1 MGNMS
6 YYAPNVVKFKGDTG
20 RVIIGNFASVAP
32 DADFYVGGLHRV
44 EWVSLYGLRAMLEL
58 PGAYEDGFT
67 HGRGDIV
74 VGSDTW
80 ITNGCTVM
88 SGVTI
93 GDGAVVGTKA
103 VVAKD
108 VRPVRDRRRQ
118 PGEGDRPALQRRAG
132 RGAAADQVVGLAD
145 GARQGARRRALQPR
159 HRRLHRARSIPGR
172 SRGAD
177 GAPASP
183 SSSSTTTARRLL
195 PDCLAALAAQTLA
208 PDEIVVA
215 DNGSRDGSL
224 ALLRAHHPERARA
237 RARPQP
243 RLRRRR
249 QPRRARARRRPGSAS

>member
-1 MGNMS
+1 MPSPVRRAARQARRVAQHARRLKARVEAVEHLRRTLNNAEGTVALQDRAQEHIADGTLVMGNMS
-6 YYAPNVVKFKGDTG
+6 YYAPNVIKFKGDTG

-108 VRPVRDRRRQ
+108 VRPY
-118 PGEGDRPALQRRAG
+118 AI
-132 RGAAADQVVGLAD
+132 VVGNPAKEI
-145 GARQGARRRALQPR
+145 GRRF
-159 HRRLHRARSIPGR
+159 S
-172 SRGAD
+172 
-177 GAPASP
+177 
-183 SSSSTTTARRLL
+183 
-195 PDCLAALAAQTLA
+195 
-208 PDEIVVA
+208 DEHVE
-215 DNGSRDGSL
+215 
-224 ALLRAHHPERARA
+224 ALLRIRWWDWPTELVKERVDALSGPDVDAFVARFD
-237 RARPQP
+237 
-243 RLRRRR
+243 
-249 QPRRARARRRPGSAS
+249 PGP

>member
-80 ITNGCTVM
+80 VTNGCTVM

-93 GDGAVVGTKA
+93 GDGAVVGA
-103 VVAKD
+103 GSVVTKD
-108 VRPVRDRRRQ
+108 VPANTIVAGVPAKLIRATGFAAP
-118 PGEGDRPALQRRAG
+118 PG
-132 RGAAADQVVGLAD
+132 
-145 GARQGARRRALQPR
+145 
-159 HRRLHRARSIPGR
+159 
-172 SRGAD
+172 
-177 GAPASP
+177 
-183 SSSSTTTARRLL
+183 
-195 PDCLAALAAQTLA
+195 
-208 PDEIVVA
+208 
-215 DNGSRDGSL
+215 
-224 ALLRAHHPERARA
+224 
-237 RARPQP
+237 
-243 RLRRRR
+243 
-249 QPRRARARRRPGSAS
+249 

>member
-1 MGNMS
+1 MPSPVRRAAGQARRGIREARRLKARVDAVQLLRRKLNNAEGSVALQDQAQEYIADGTLVMGNMS

-44 EWVSLYGLRAMLEL
+44 EWVSLYGLRAMLDL

-80 ITNGCTVM
+80 VTNGCTVM

-108 VRPVRDRRRQ
+108 VRPYAIVAGNPAKEIRRRFSD
-118 PGEGDRPALQRRAG
+118 E
-132 RGAAADQVVGLAD
+132 QV
-145 GARQGARRRALQPR
+145 
-159 HRRLHRARSIPGR
+159 
-172 SRGAD
+172 
-177 GAPASP
+177 
-183 SSSSTTTARRLL
+183 
-195 PDCLAALAAQTLA
+195 
-208 PDEIVVA
+208 E
-215 DNGSRDGSL
+215 
-224 ALLRAHHPERARA
+224 ALLRIKWWDWPTELVKERVAA
-237 RARPQP
+237 LSSPDIDAFIAQFD
-243 RLRRRR
+243 
-249 QPRRARARRRPGSAS
+249 PGP

>member
-1 MGNMS
+1 MPSPVRRAAGKARRVVQEGRRLKARVEAVQHLRRTLNNAEGTVALQDRAREHIADGTLIMGNMS

-58 PGAYEDGFT
+58 PGAHEDGFT

-74 VGSDTW
+74 IGSDTW

-108 VRPVRDRRRQ
+108 VRPY
-118 PGEGDRPALQRRAG
+118 AI
-132 RGAAADQVVGLAD
+132 VVGNPAKEI
-145 GARQGARRRALQPR
+145 GRRF
-159 HRRLHRARSIPGR
+159 S
-172 SRGAD
+172 
-177 GAPASP
+177 
-183 SSSSTTTARRLL
+183 
-195 PDCLAALAAQTLA
+195 
-208 PDEIVVA
+208 DEQVE
-215 DNGSRDGSL
+215 
-224 ALLRAHHPERARA
+224 ALLRIRWWDWPTELVKERVDALSSPDIDA
-237 RARPQP
+237 FIAQFD
-243 RLRRRR
+243 
-249 QPRRARARRRPGSAS
+249 PGP

>member
-1 MGNMS
+1 MATPVRRAAAQARRAVQEARRLKARVDAVQHLRRTLNNAEGTVALQNKAQEHIAEGTLVMGNMS
-6 YYAPNVVKFKGDTG
+6 YYAPNVIKFKGDTG

-80 ITNGCTVM
+80 VTNGCTVM

-108 VRPVRDRRRQ
+108 VRPY
-118 PGEGDRPALQRRAG
+118 AI
-132 RGAAADQVVGLAD
+132 VVGNPAKEI
-145 GARQGARRRALQPR
+145 GRRF
-159 HRRLHRARSIPGR
+159 S
-172 SRGAD
+172 
-177 GAPASP
+177 
-183 SSSSTTTARRLL
+183 
-195 PDCLAALAAQTLA
+195 
-208 PDEIVVA
+208 DEQVE
-215 DNGSRDGSL
+215 
-224 ALLRAHHPERARA
+224 ALLRIKWWDWPTELVKERVDALSSPDIDA
-237 RARPQP
+237 FIAQFD
-243 RLRRRR
+243 
-249 QPRRARARRRPGSAS
+249 PGS

>member
-1 MGNMS
+1 MPPPIRRAAAQARRVVQEARRLKARVDAVQHLRRTLNNAEGTVALQDKAQEHIAEGTLVMGNMS
-6 YYAPNVVKFKGDTG
+6 YYAPNVVKYKGDTG

-108 VRPVRDRRRQ
+108 VRPY
-118 PGEGDRPALQRRAG
+118 AI
-132 RGAAADQVVGLAD
+132 VVGNPAKEI
-145 GARQGARRRALQPR
+145 GRRF
-159 HRRLHRARSIPGR
+159 S
-172 SRGAD
+172 
-177 GAPASP
+177 
-183 SSSSTTTARRLL
+183 
-195 PDCLAALAAQTLA
+195 
-208 PDEIVVA
+208 DEQVE
-215 DNGSRDGSL
+215 
-224 ALLRAHHPERARA
+224 ALLRIKWWDWPTELVKERVDALSSPDIDA
-237 RARPQP
+237 FVAQFD
-243 RLRRRR
+243 
-249 QPRRARARRRPGSAS
+249 PGP

>member
-6 YYAPNVVKFKGDTG
+6 YYAPNVVKYKGDTG

-108 VRPVRDRRRQ
+108 VRPY
-118 PGEGDRPALQRRAG
+118 AI
-132 RGAAADQVVGLAD
+132 VVGNPAKEI
-145 GARQGARRRALQPR
+145 GRRFSDEQVEALLR
-159 HRRLHRARSIPGR
+159 IRGGTGR
-172 SRGAD
+172 
-177 GAPASP
+177 P
-183 SSSSTTTARRLL
+183 SSSRSASTRSPAPTSTPSSPASTPGRRRGRDARSGVAVVIVNYNGEALL

-224 ALLRAHHPERARA
+224 ALLRAHHPRRARA
-237 RARPQP
+237 RARAATSASPAAP
-243 RLRRRR
+243 TAAC
-249 QPRRARARRRPGSAS
+249 ARRRRPGSAS

>member
-1 MGNMS
+1 MPSPVRRAARQARRAVQEARHLKARVDAVQILRRKLNNAEGSVALQDQAQEYIADGTLVMGNMS

-44 EWVSLYGLRAMLEL
+44 EWVSLYGLRAMLDL

-80 ITNGCTVM
+80 VTNGCTVM

-108 VRPVRDRRRQ
+108 VRPYAIVAGNPAKEIRRRFSD
-118 PGEGDRPALQRRAG
+118 E
-132 RGAAADQVVGLAD
+132 QV
-145 GARQGARRRALQPR
+145 
-159 HRRLHRARSIPGR
+159 
-172 SRGAD
+172 
-177 GAPASP
+177 
-183 SSSSTTTARRLL
+183 
-195 PDCLAALAAQTLA
+195 
-208 PDEIVVA
+208 E
-215 DNGSRDGSL
+215 
-224 ALLRAHHPERARA
+224 ALLRIKWWDWPTELVKERVDALSSPDIDA
-237 RARPQP
+237 FIAQFD
-243 RLRRRR
+243 
-249 QPRRARARRRPGSAS
+249 PGP

>member
-1 MGNMS
+1 MPSPVRRAARQARRVAQQTGRLKARVDAVQHLRRTLNNAEGTVALQDRAQEHIADGTLVMGNMS

-74 VGSDTW
+74 IGSDTW

-108 VRPVRDRRRQ
+108 VRPY
-118 PGEGDRPALQRRAG
+118 AI
-132 RGAAADQVVGLAD
+132 VVGNPAKEI
-145 GARQGARRRALQPR
+145 GRRF
-159 HRRLHRARSIPGR
+159 S
-172 SRGAD
+172 
-177 GAPASP
+177 
-183 SSSSTTTARRLL
+183 
-195 PDCLAALAAQTLA
+195 
-208 PDEIVVA
+208 DEQV
-215 DNGSRDGSL
+215 D
-224 ALLRAHHPERARA
+224 ALLRIRWWDWPTERVKEHVDALSSPDIDA
-237 RARPQP
+237 FIAQFD
-243 RLRRRR
+243 
-249 QPRRARARRRPGSAS
+249 PGP

>member
-1 MGNMS
+1 MPSPVRRAAAQARRVVQEARRLKARVDAVQHLRRTLNNAEGTVALQDKAQEHIAEGTLVMGNMS
-6 YYAPNVVKFKGDTG
+6 YYAPNVVKYKGDTG

-80 ITNGCTVM
+80 VTNGCTVM

-108 VRPVRDRRRQ
+108 VRPY
-118 PGEGDRPALQRRAG
+118 AI
-132 RGAAADQVVGLAD
+132 VVGNPAKEI
-145 GARQGARRRALQPR
+145 GRRF
-159 HRRLHRARSIPGR
+159 S
-172 SRGAD
+172 
-177 GAPASP
+177 
-183 SSSSTTTARRLL
+183 
-195 PDCLAALAAQTLA
+195 
-208 PDEIVVA
+208 DEQVE
-215 DNGSRDGSL
+215 
-224 ALLRAHHPERARA
+224 ALLRIKWWDWPTELVKERVDALSSPDIDA
-237 RARPQP
+237 FIAQFD
-243 RLRRRR
+243 
-249 QPRRARARRRPGSAS
+249 PGP

>member
-1 MGNMS
+1 MPSPVRRAARQARRVAQHTRRLKARVEAVEHLRRTLNNAEGTVALQERAQQHLADGTLVMGNMS

-80 ITNGCTVM
+80 VTNGCTVM

-108 VRPVRDRRRQ
+108 VRPY
-118 PGEGDRPALQRRAG
+118 AI
-132 RGAAADQVVGLAD
+132 VVGNPAKEI
-145 GARQGARRRALQPR
+145 GRRF
-159 HRRLHRARSIPGR
+159 S
-172 SRGAD
+172 
-177 GAPASP
+177 
-183 SSSSTTTARRLL
+183 
-195 PDCLAALAAQTLA
+195 
-208 PDEIVVA
+208 DEQVE
-215 DNGSRDGSL
+215 
-224 ALLRAHHPERARA
+224 ALLRIRWWDWPTDVVKEHVNALSSPDIDAFIARFD
-237 RARPQP
+237 
-243 RLRRRR
+243 
-249 QPRRARARRRPGSAS
+249 PGA

>member
-1 MGNMS
+1 MPSPVRRAAGQARRAVQQARRLKARVEAVEHLRRTLNNAEGTVALQDRARQHLADGTLVMGNMS
-6 YYAPNVVKFKGDTG
+6 YYAPNVVKYKGDTG
-20 RVIIGNFASVAP
+20 RVLIGNFASVAP

-108 VRPVRDRRRQ
+108 VRPY
-118 PGEGDRPALQRRAG
+118 AI
-132 RGAAADQVVGLAD
+132 VVGNPAQEI
-145 GARQGARRRALQPR
+145 GRRF
-159 HRRLHRARSIPGR
+159 G
-172 SRGAD
+172 
-177 GAPASP
+177 
-183 SSSSTTTARRLL
+183 
-195 PDCLAALAAQTLA
+195 
-208 PDEIVVA
+208 DEQVE
-215 DNGSRDGSL
+215 
-224 ALLRAHHPERARA
+224 ALLRIRWWDWSTELVKERVDALSSPDVDA
-237 RARPQP
+237 FIAQFD
-243 RLRRRR
+243 
-249 QPRRARARRRPGSAS
+249 PGP